1 MINLNYLGH
10 INAEDNSE
18 QLLKN
23 HLMEVSQLSEIF
35 AEEFGENEAGKFVG
49 LYHDIG
55 KYSQEFQKYIRHESN
70 KKVDHSTAGARELF
84 NIKSPLN
91 LLAAFCIAGHHS
103 GIPDIGNSKIFE
115 NTGTTFFARVKCK
128 EIPNYS
134 EYSTEIEKPT
144 TQNNSKLL
152 PLISREIFSVM
163 FYARM
168 LFSCLVDAD
177 FLDTEKF
184 MSKGKFQRG
193 NFYNLEVLKN
203 IFDNYIEKNFLNENI
218 ARYNAPINQKRR
230 QILKDCISKGDNST
244 ENLISLTVPT
254 GGGKTISSM
263 AFALHNAIKNGR
275 KKIIYVIPY
284 TSIIEQNAKI
294 FADIFGS
301 ENIIEHHSGAEY
313 DDTESEENL
322 KKLATENWDA
332 PIIVTTNVQFFESLF
347 SNRTSKCRKLHNI
360 ANSIIIFDEAQ
371 MIPTEFLKPC
381 AKSINELT
389 KYYNCTAVL
398 CTATQPSLEKFF
410 DGNITEICS
419 NVEENYNFFR
429 RTQINVLEEKFFVE
443 NLSEQLKK
451 FSQVL
456 CIVNKKKTA
465 GKIFENLQG
474 EENIFYLSTN
484 LCPVHRSK
492 VLKEI
497 KYCLEKNLPCRV
509 ISTSLVEA
517 GVDLDFPCVYRELAG
532 LDSIIQAAG
541 RCNREG
547 KFSKAESTVYVFK
560 LADEKIINSQKLRI
574 NSTNLV
580 CEKYFSEIDSPPA
593 IKYYFE
599 NLNKLDGS
607 KLDKFGILQLHE
619 KKSMPF
625 KEIAEKF
632 KLINENTKS
641 VFIPFDENA
650 RQIEQRLLNGEISR
664 TLLRKAGKYIVNV
677 YREQYE
683 KMLAAQKIKLINE
696 SLSVLIDLN
705 LYDSN
710 TGLNQNIEDG
720 IGIFF

>member
-1 MINLNYLGH
+1 MNYLGH

-23 HLMEVSQLSEIF
+23 HLTEVSRLAEIF
-35 AEEFGENEAGKFVG
+35 AEEFGENDAGKIAG

-55 KYSQEFQKYIRHESN
+55 KYSQEFQKYIRQENN
-70 KKVDHSTAGARELF
+70 KKVDHSTAGAQELF
-84 NIKSPLN
+84 NIKSPVN
-91 LLAAFCIAGHHS
+91 LIAAFCIAGHH
-103 GIPDIGNSKIFE
+103 GGLQNIGTSKISDE
-115 NTGTTFFARVKCK
+115 TTFFTRMNK
-128 EIPNYS
+128 EIPNY
-134 EYSTEIEKPT
+134 EKYSTEIENPAA
-144 TQNNSKLL
+144 QNNSKLL
-152 PLISREIFSVM
+152 PAISREIFSVM
-163 FYARM
+163 FYTRM
-168 LFSCLVDAD
+168 IFSCLVDAD
-177 FLDTEKF
+177 FLDTENF
-184 MSKGKFQRG
+184 MSKGKIRRG
-193 NFYNLEVLKN
+193 NFYNLEELKN
-203 IFDNYIEKNFLNENI
+203 IFDNYIEKTFLNENN

-230 QILKDCISKGDNST
+230 QILKECIGKGDNCT
-244 ENLISLTVPT
+244 ENLFSLTVPT
-254 GGGKTISSM
+254 GGGKTVSSM
-263 AFALHNAIKNGR
+263 AFALHNAVKNGR
-275 KKIIYVIPY
+275 QKIIYIIPY

-294 FADIFGS
+294 FSDILGS
-301 ENIIEHHSGAEY
+301 ENVIEHYGGAESE
-313 DDTESEENL
+313 DDI
-322 KKLATENWDA
+322 KKLAAENWDA

-360 ANSIIIFDEAQ
+360 TNSVIIFDEAQ

-381 AKSINELT
+381 VRAINELT
-389 KYYNCTAVL
+389 KYYKCTAVL

-410 DGNITEICS
+410 DVQTISEICS

-429 RTQINVLEEKFFVE
+429 RTQIKILEEQISAEK
-443 NLSEQLKK
+443 LSEQLKN

-465 GKIFENLQG
+465 EKIFENLQG

-492 VLKEI
+492 VLQKI
-497 KYCLEKNLPCRV
+497 KTCLEKNLPCRV

-517 GVDLDFPCVYRELAG
+517 GVDLDFPCVYREIAG

-547 KFSKAESTVYVFK
+547 KFSKDESIVYVFK
-560 LADEKIINSQKLRI
+560 LSDEKILGTQKIRI

-580 CEKYFSEIDSPPA
+580 CEKYFSETDSPQA

-599 NLNKLDGS
+599 NLHKLDGNKLD
-607 KLDKFGILQLHE
+607 KLGILEMHE

-650 RQIEQRLLNGEISR
+650 RQIEKVLLSGEISR
-664 TLLRKAGKYIVNV
+664 ALLRRAGKYFVNV
-677 YREQYE
+677 YNEIYK
-683 KMLAAQKIKLINE
+683 KMSAAQKIKLINE

-705 LYDSN
+705 LYDEN

>member
-1 MINLNYLGH
+1 MKYLGH

-18 QLLKN
+18 QTLKN
-23 HLMEVSQLSEIF
+23 HLMEVSKLAEFF
-35 AEEFGENEAGKFVG
+35 AEEFGENEIGKIAG

-55 KYSQEFQKYIRHESN
+55 KYSPEFQKYIRQESN

-84 NIKSPLN
+84 NIKSPVN
-91 LLAAFCIAGHHS
+91 LLAAFCIAGHH
-103 GIPDIGNSKIFE
+103 GGLQNIGSPKISDE
-115 NTGTTFFARVKCK
+115 KTFFTRMNK
-128 EIPNYS
+128 EIPNY
-134 EYSTEIEKPT
+134 EKYLTEIEKPDA
-144 TQNNSKLL
+144 QSNSKLL
-152 PLISREIFSVM
+152 HLISKEIFSVM
-163 FYARM
+163 FYTRM
-168 LFSCLVDAD
+168 IFSCLVDAD

-184 MSKGKFQRG
+184 MGKGKIQRG
-193 NFYNLEVLKN
+193 NFYNLEELKN
-203 IFDNYIEKNFLNENI
+203 IFDNYIKKTFLNENN
-218 ARYNAPINQKRR
+218 ARYNVPINQKRR
-230 QILKDCISKGDNST
+230 QILKECIEKGDNST

-294 FADIFGS
+294 FSDIFGS
-301 ENIIEHHSGAEY
+301 ENVVEHHSGAEY
-313 DDTESEENL
+313 DDTEFEENI
-322 KKLATENWDA
+322 KKLAAENWDA

-360 ANSIIIFDEAQ
+360 ANSVIIFDEAQ

-381 AKSINELT
+381 TKIINELT

-410 DGNITEICS
+410 DGQVISEICS

-429 RTQINVLEEKFFVE
+429 RTQIKVLEEKISAE
-443 NLSEQLKK
+443 DLSEQLKN

-465 GKIFENLQG
+465 EKIFENLQG
-474 EENIFYLSTN
+474 KENIFYLSTN

-492 VLKEI
+492 VLQKI
-497 KYCLEKNLPCRV
+497 KTCLEKNLPCRI

-517 GVDLDFPCVYRELAG
+517 GVDLDFPCVYREIAG

-547 KFSKAESTVYVFK
+547 KFSKNESAVYVFK
-560 LADEKIINSQKLRI
+560 IADEKILNSQKIRI
-574 NSTNLV
+574 SSTNLV
-580 CEKYFSEIDSPPA
+580 SEKYFSEIDSPQA

-599 NLNKLDGS
+599 NLHKLDGNKS
-607 KLDKFGILQLHE
+607 DKFGILELHE

-664 TLLRKAGKYIVNV
+664 ALLRQAGKYFVNV
-677 YREQYE
+677 YDEIYK
-683 KMLAAQKIKLINE
+683 KMFAAQKIKLINE